1 MTSTSRKFTLQCIGV
16 LLTLISLLIAWMFF
30 TTSGSSSTLNILG
43 SKLTNLEY
51 EYKSGT
57 LASGL
62 YLEQV
67 KWQLENKTVIS
78 APNLKFSWN
87 PKCWNAKEVC
97 ISEMAI
103 DQLVIDVADSDQE
116 TTVTNLS
123 PVDLPVSII
132 ADSLLANEVI
142 INKAGDSPMSFS
154 DVNFSGRLEGSMLEI
169 TRLKLDWL
177 WLQADF
183 HGTMTLNKDYPIDA
197 KGTLISTDPSM
208 TLPIRSSWRLGGDL
222 LSMQLD
228 ADFNAPYPG
237 ELSGTYSMLRAGL
250 PANIK
255 ITWPTA
261 PWPRQDDEPQI
272 FVDNGE
278 LLITGTG
285 PDYKTKATAVLYGN
299 NIPASDITLDGRINS
314 RKATF
319 FPMTFLTLGGSLDAE
334 GVFKW
339 HNGLSWNAS
348 LEAKE
353 LWPDLYWP
361 QVKGLLNGTASF
373 SGRSHN
379 DQTRL
384 ELKSINST
392 GILHGHKFTLT
403 GDATKDPYGVWHLS
417 SMQAVNKD
425 SQIYANGTI
434 GVESELKLLFN
445 SQSIHKFFDDMF
457 GDVHGDVL
465 ITGDL
470 HKPNI
475 SGAVSSANL
484 KIGDI
489 KLRNVKTRGILTSAG
504 LQKSKVTTV
513 AERVTAHS
521 EEFLNAKI
529 DLNGSLANHTIKL
542 AFDHKQSK
550 ANQVLVE
557 GQLEDSTNW
566 RGQVKNAHGLLSDRP
581 IALRKSFDTRWI
593 HANRS
598 LILEP
603 HCWTMDLAEGCITNN
618 AMIGENGRINFSVNS
633 LDLDGLNSLQSG
645 PLKISGILNAK
656 GELNWGNSET
666 PSVLLTGE
674 IDNASASLTDPDNN
688 EKVNLALN
696 TARIDVATKQ
706 NLIETNLQL
715 KANKFG
721 AVNVQ
726 FNIDTDSPAYPV
738 NGSLAL
744 SNSDVTW
751 LRAYLPDNTSLAGHL
766 SADGIISGNLE
777 APRINGVARFNKG
790 SVASPSLPVELEDI
804 TLDIEFS
811 NNESRIIG
819 SAQSSGTPIAI
830 TGTASQISDS
840 WSSNVNV
847 RADNLKIDT
856 DFIRNA
862 IVSPDLDILVAD
874 AGVRID
880 GDLVVHKANIVVN
893 DLGAG
898 GIATSSDV
906 VIIDASDNE
915 NENERLAATKQ
926 NFASEID
933 VSFGRRVKF
942 SGYGLK
948 AELRGD
954 FHLALDDN
962 RPPELLGEIEV
973 DNGTYRSYGQN
984 LLIRDGR
991 ITFIG
996 PLEQTAVTVEA
1007 VREVDNILAGLR
1019 VDGSLKNPTTTLF
1032 SEPALPKE
1040 EILSYVVLG
1049 RSLEFGSTDDTQI
1062 LTNAALFLGISNGR
1076 SFSQNIAESLGI
1088 EDFYLTATG
1097 TGDETQVMLSGR
1109 LNNRLLVRYG
1119 VGVFNAVST
1128 LFLRYDLAEQLYIET
1143 TQGLER
1149 AIDIF
1154 YSFEF

>member
-1 MTSTSRKFTLQCIGV
+1 
-16 LLTLISLLIAWMFF
+16 MFF
-30 TTSGSSSTLNILG
+30 TTSGSSSTLNILSG
-43 SKLTNLEY
+43 KLSNLEY

-57 LASGL
+57 LATGL

-78 APNLKFSWN
+78 APSVKFNWN

-97 ISEMAI
+97 ISQMAV
-103 DQLVIDVADSDQE
+103 DQLVVDIADSNEEAD
-116 TTVTNLS
+116 VISLS
-123 PVDLPVSII
+123 PIDLPVSII
-132 ADSLLANEVI
+132 ADTLIIDEVL
-142 INKAGDSPMSFS
+142 INKGGDSPMIFN
-154 DVNFSGRLEGSMLEI
+154 DVNFVGRLEGSMLEI

-183 HGTMTLNKDYPIDA
+183 RGTMRLNKDYPVTA

-208 TLPIRSSWRLGGDL
+208 SLPIQSSWRLGGDL
-222 LSMQLD
+222 LGMQLD
-228 ADFNAPYPG
+228 ADFTAPYG
-237 ELSGTYSMLRAGL
+237 AELSGTYSMLRAGL
-250 PANIK
+250 PADIK
-255 ITWPTA
+255 ISWPTA

-285 PDYKTKATAVLYGN
+285 PDYKTNATAVIYGDS
-299 NIPASDITLDGRINS
+299 IPTSDLTLDGKINS

-319 FPMTFLTLGGSLDAE
+319 FPMTFHTLGGSLNAA

-361 QVKGLLNGTASF
+361 QVKGLFNGTALF

-384 ELKSINST
+384 TLKSIKST
-392 GILHGHKFTLT
+392 GTLHGHEFTLT

-417 SMQAVNKD
+417 SMQALNND

-434 GVESELKLLFN
+434 GSESDLKLLFN
-445 SQSIHKFFDDMF
+445 SQSIHKYFDDVF
-457 GDVHGDVL
+457 GDVHGDVS
-465 ITGDL
+465 INGDL
-470 HKPNI
+470 RKPDI

-484 KIGDI
+484 KIGEI
-489 KLRNVKTRGILTSAG
+489 KLRNIKSQGKITRAG
-504 LQKSKVTTV
+504 LEKSKVTTV
-513 AERVTAHS
+513 AERITANS
-521 EEFLNAKI
+521 EEFHNVKI
-529 DLNGSLANHTIKL
+529 NLDGSLADHMIRL
-542 AFDHKQSK
+542 AFDHQRGA

-566 RGQVKNAHGLLSDRP
+566 RGQVKSASGLLSDRP
-581 IALRKSFDTRWI
+581 FALRKSFGTRWV
-593 HANRS
+593 HENRS
-598 LILEP
+598 LELEP
-603 HCWTMDLAEGCITNN
+603 HCWTMDLAEGCITDK
-618 AMIGENGRINFSVNS
+618 AMIGENGRINFSINS
-633 LDLDGLNSLQSG
+633 LNLGELKSLQSG
-645 PLKISGILNAK
+645 PLTISGILNSK
-656 GELNWGNSET
+656 GELSWGDTEM
-666 PSVLLTGE
+666 PSVSLTGK
-674 IDNASASLTDPDNN
+674 INNAHASVTDADNN
-688 EKVNLALN
+688 EKVNLALD
-696 TARIDVATKQ
+696 TARIDVTTNQ
-706 NLIETNLQL
+706 NLIETNLRV
-715 KANKFG
+715 KANEFG

-726 FNIDTDSPAYPV
+726 FNIDTASPAYLV

-744 SNSDVTW
+744 SNSNVSW
-751 LRAYLPDNTSLAGHL
+751 LRAYLPDNTSLAGHI

-777 APRINGVARFNKG
+777 APLINGVVRFDSG
-790 SVASPSLPVELEDI
+790 SVASPSLPLDLEDI
-804 TLDIEFS
+804 ALDIEFS
-811 NNESRIIG
+811 NKESRIVG
-819 SAQSSGTPIAI
+819 SAQSGGTPVTI
-830 TGTASQISDS
+830 TGTAAQVSDS
-840 WSSNVNV
+840 WSSNINV
-847 RADNLKIDT
+847 QADNLKIDT
-856 DFIRNA
+856 DFFRNA
-862 IVSPDLDILVAD
+862 IVSPDLDIKVAD
-874 AGVRID
+874 TEVRID

-906 VIIDASDNE
+906 VIVDASDNKDQ
-915 NENERLAATKQ
+915 RLTPTEQ
-926 NFASEID
+926 NFASKID
-933 VSFGRRVKF
+933 VSLGRRVRF
-942 SGYGLK
+942 NGYGLK
-948 AELRGD
+948 ADLSGD
-954 FHLALDDN
+954 FHLALNDQ

-1007 VREVDNILAGLR
+1007 VREVDNVLAGLR

-1032 SEPALPKE
+1032 SEPALPTE

-1049 RSLEFGSTDDTQI
+1049 RSLEFGSTDDSQI

-1097 TGDETQVMLSGR
+1097 TGDETQVLLSGR

-1143 TQGLER
+1143 TQGLEK